1 MQPHGISARIATA
14 ISESATFVSVM
25 APLHPCTVYF
35 KQVTHFALKRQRVEI
50 RGRLEP
56 MTVLT
61 AEDPTVLAGL
71 IDPQGQTTEAEL
83 EVA

>member
-1 MQPHGISARIATA
+1 
-14 ISESATFVSVM
+14 
-25 APLHPCTVYF
+25 
-35 KQVTHFALKRQRVEI
+35 
-50 RGRLEP
+50 

-71 IDPQGQTTEAEL
+71 IDPQDQTTEEL

>member
-1 MQPHGISARIATA
+1 
-14 ISESATFVSVM
+14 
-25 APLHPCTVYF
+25 L
-35 KQVTHFALKRQRVEI
+35 LKRQRIEI
-50 RGRLEP
+50 RGRVEP

-71 IDPQGQTTEAEL
+71 IDPQGETPETEL